1 MTYYLPFYF
10 AYVIVVVF
18 IALIA
23 LVFLLAV
30 YANADGDVLTM
41 KIKHGSTTIWDSEAP
56 GGPVSNKTSATFG
69 IFTHDALEVM
79 TNGNTSTPVPG
90 HGGGNT
96 SGLFNDTNSTEHD
109 LILVAAT
116 ATKNSNSS
124 STGNN
129 HNHNNNGNDTKW
141 KIVNGDISESP

>member
-18 IALIA
+18 VALFA

-56 GGPVSNKTSATFG
+56 NTGVSNATSAAFG

-109 LILVAAT
+109 LILVA
-116 ATKNSNSS
+116 TKNSNSS

-129 HNHNNNGNDTKW
+129 HNDNNGTKW